1 MSDSSPIYTYYQCDP
16 VYKTFTGVINVAC
29 GDLHSIALKND
40 GTIECWGFYHDVI
53 HKTFKSVIKI
63 ACGEY
68 YSVALKD
75 DGTIWINLG
84 DSYAGSGG
92 AGNQF
97 DQIENGLS
105 PYKQTGSPKDIGLK
119 PKDLIGI
126 PWRVAF
132 ALQADGWYLRSDI
145 IWHKPNPMPES
156 VKDRPTKSHEYI
168 FLMSKN
174 RTYYYDQESIKTP
187 VKQENIKGTTT
198 HKRSTKD
205 WGDGTGVKTHNGFD
219 KSYDMANKRDVWTV
233 PTDKFEGQHFAT
245 FPKELIKPCI
255 LAGCPEG
262 GTVLDPFNGSGT
274 TCIVSLQNN
283 RKYIGIELNPEYCII
298 AHKRIST
305 EVSPLISI
313 ME

>member
-1 MSDSSPIYTYYQCDP
+1 MNYTIIEGDCIEKLKELPEKSINTCVTSPPYYALRN
-16 VYKTFTGVINVAC
+16 YKMDGQVGVEETPDDYVQ
-29 GDLHSIALKND
+29 
-40 GTIECWGFYHDVI
+40 
-53 HKTFKSVIKI
+53 KI
-63 ACGEY
+63 VQVFRE
-68 YSVALKD
+68 VRRVLKD

-187 VKQENIKGTTT
+187 VKQENMKGTTT

>member
-1 MSDSSPIYTYYQCDP
+1 
-16 VYKTFTGVINVAC
+16 
-29 GDLHSIALKND
+29 
-40 GTIECWGFYHDVI
+40 
-53 HKTFKSVIKI
+53 
-63 ACGEY
+63 
-68 YSVALKD
+68 
-75 DGTIWINLG
+75 
-84 DSYAGSGG
+84 
-92 AGNQF
+92 
-97 DQIENGLS
+97 
-105 PYKQTGSPKDIGLK
+105 
-119 PKDLIGI
+119 
-126 PWRVAF
+126 
-132 ALQADGWYLRSDI
+132 
-145 IWHKPNPMPES
+145 MPES

-187 VKQENIKGTTT
+187 VKQENMKGTTT

>member
-1 MSDSSPIYTYYQCDP
+1 MNYTIIEGDCIEKLKELPEKSINTCVTSPPYYALRNYQMDGQ
-16 VYKTFTGVINVAC
+16 VGVEQSPDDYVQ
-29 GDLHSIALKND
+29 
-40 GTIECWGFYHDVI
+40 
-53 HKTFKSVIKI
+53 KI
-63 ACGEY
+63 VQVFRE
-68 YSVALKD
+68 VRRVLKD

-187 VKQENIKGTTT
+187 VKQENMKGTTT

>member
-1 MSDSSPIYTYYQCDP
+1 MNYTIIEGDCIEKLKELPEKSINTCVTSPPYYALRNYQMDGQ
-16 VYKTFTGVINVAC
+16 VGVEETPDDYVQ
-29 GDLHSIALKND
+29 
-40 GTIECWGFYHDVI
+40 
-53 HKTFKSVIKI
+53 KI
-63 ACGEY
+63 VQVFRE
-68 YSVALKD
+68 VRRVLKD

>member
-1 MSDSSPIYTYYQCDP
+1 MNYTIIEGDCIEKLKELPEKSINTCVTSPPYYALRNYQMDGQ
-16 VYKTFTGVINVAC
+16 VGVEESPDDYVQ
-29 GDLHSIALKND
+29 
-40 GTIECWGFYHDVI
+40 
-53 HKTFKSVIKI
+53 KI
-63 ACGEY
+63 VQVFRE
-68 YSVALKD
+68 VRRVLKD

>member
-1 MSDSSPIYTYYQCDP
+1 MNYTIIEGDCIEKLKELPEKSINTCVTSPPYYALRNYQMDGQ
-16 VYKTFTGVINVAC
+16 VGVEESPDDYVQ
-29 GDLHSIALKND
+29 
-40 GTIECWGFYHDVI
+40 
-53 HKTFKSVIKI
+53 KI
-63 ACGEY
+63 VQVFRE
-68 YSVALKD
+68 VRRVLKD

-187 VKQENIKGTTT
+187 VKQENMKGTTT

>member
-1 MSDSSPIYTYYQCDP
+1 MNYTIIEGDCIEKLKQLPEKSINTCVTSPPYYALRNYQMDGQ
-16 VYKTFTGVINVAC
+16 VGVEESPDDYVQ
-29 GDLHSIALKND
+29 
-40 GTIECWGFYHDVI
+40 
-53 HKTFKSVIKI
+53 KI
-63 ACGEY
+63 VQVFRE
-68 YSVALKD
+68 VRRVLKD

-187 VKQENIKGTTT
+187 VKQENMKGTTT

>member
-1 MSDSSPIYTYYQCDP
+1 MNYTIIEGDCIEKLKQLPEKSINTCVTSPPYYALRNYQMDGQ
-16 VYKTFTGVINVAC
+16 VGVEQSPDDYVQ
-29 GDLHSIALKND
+29 
-40 GTIECWGFYHDVI
+40 
-53 HKTFKSVIKI
+53 KI
-63 ACGEY
+63 VQVFRE
-68 YSVALKD
+68 VRRVLKD

-187 VKQENIKGTTT
+187 VKQENMKGTTT

>member
-1 MSDSSPIYTYYQCDP
+1 MNYTIIEGDCIQKMKELPEKSINTCVTSPPYYALRNYQMDGQ
-16 VYKTFTGVINVAC
+16 VGVEESPDDYVQ
-29 GDLHSIALKND
+29 
-40 GTIECWGFYHDVI
+40 
-53 HKTFKSVIKI
+53 KI
-63 ACGEY
+63 VQVFRE
-68 YSVALKD
+68 VRRVLKD

-119 PKDLIGI
+119 PKDLMGI

-187 VKQENIKGTTT
+187 VKQENMKGTPT

>member
-1 MSDSSPIYTYYQCDP
+1 MNYTIIEGDCIEKLKELPEKSINTCVTSPPYYALRNYQMDGQ
-16 VYKTFTGVINVAC
+16 VGVEETPDDYVQ
-29 GDLHSIALKND
+29 
-40 GTIECWGFYHDVI
+40 
-53 HKTFKSVIKI
+53 KI
-63 ACGEY
+63 VQVFRE
-68 YSVALKD
+68 VRRVLKD

-187 VKQENIKGTTT
+187 VKQENMKGTTT

>member
-1 MSDSSPIYTYYQCDP
+1 MNYTIIEGDCIEKLKQLSEKSINTCVTSPPYYALRNYQMDGQ
-16 VYKTFTGVINVAC
+16 VGVEQSPDDYVQ
-29 GDLHSIALKND
+29 
-40 GTIECWGFYHDVI
+40 
-53 HKTFKSVIKI
+53 KI
-63 ACGEY
+63 VQVFRE
-68 YSVALKD
+68 VRRVLKD

-168 FLMSKN
+168 FLLSKN

-187 VKQENIKGTTT
+187 VKQENMKGTTT

>member
-1 MSDSSPIYTYYQCDP
+1 MNYTIIEGDCIEKLKELPEKSINTCVTSPPYYALRNYQMDGQ
-16 VYKTFTGVINVAC
+16 VGVEETPDDYVQ
-29 GDLHSIALKND
+29 
-40 GTIECWGFYHDVI
+40 
-53 HKTFKSVIKI
+53 KI
-63 ACGEY
+63 VQVFRE
-68 YSVALKD
+68 VRRVLKD

-174 RTYYYDQESIKTP
+174 RTYYYDQESIKAP
-187 VKQENIKGTTT
+187 VKQENMKGTTT

>member
-1 MSDSSPIYTYYQCDP
+1 MNYTIIEGDCIQKMKELPEKSINTCVTSPPYYALRNYQMDGQ
-16 VYKTFTGVINVAC
+16 VGVEESPDDYVQ
-29 GDLHSIALKND
+29 
-40 GTIECWGFYHDVI
+40 
-53 HKTFKSVIKI
+53 KI
-63 ACGEY
+63 VQVFRE
-68 YSVALKD
+68 VRRVLKD

-187 VKQENIKGTTT
+187 VKQENMKGTTT